1 MPREAKG
8 RAVSPSSQ
16 SPESEPD
23 RAPNLNMVDLLN
35 VKLSYERT
43 VYLGVSRHLRPDAPV
58 LRLKAVIWLRAVD
71 EQRTSVLPLQREKP
85 LPPFQFGRPSDL
97 PLSQKEAG

>member
-8 RAVSPSSQ
+8 CAASPSSQ
-16 SPESEPD
+16 CQESGPD
-23 RAPNLNMVDLLN
+23 LVPSLNMVDLLN
-35 VKLSYERT
+35 VKLSYERA
-43 VYLGVSRHLRPDAPV
+43 VWIGVSRHLRPDAPV
-58 LRLKAVIWLRAVD
+58 LLLKAVIWLRAVD

-85 LPPFQFGRPSDL
+85 LPPFQFERPSDL

>member
-1 MPREAKG
+1 MISGKDRGVPVVWRRAVGRSVDLKPAWRASAPEVLSNAPGKQRG

-35 VKLSYERT
+35 VKLSYER
-43 VYLGVSRHLRPDAPV
+43 
-58 LRLKAVIWLRAVD
+58 AV
-71 EQRTSVLPLQREKP
+71 
-85 LPPFQFGRPSDL
+85 
-97 PLSQKEAG
+97 